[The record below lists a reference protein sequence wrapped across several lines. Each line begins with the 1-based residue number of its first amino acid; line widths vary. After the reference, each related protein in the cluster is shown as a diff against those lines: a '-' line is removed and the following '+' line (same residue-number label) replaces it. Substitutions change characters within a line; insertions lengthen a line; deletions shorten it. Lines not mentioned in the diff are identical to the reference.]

1 MFANRAAVGAAL
13 LVVIAG
19 HLRGALVWGAE
30 FVTVI
35 NQEGGAVKNKH
46 DEVEWNRRGF

>member
-1 MFANRAAVGAAL
+1 MAFAYRAALFGAAL
-13 LVVIAG
+13 LVVITG

-35 NQEGGAVKNKH
+35 N
-46 DEVEWNRRGF
+46 